1 MESTAVPTNRA
12 EFVSQL
18 AEQRDRYE
26 HAKQELRAELRRING
41 ELARVE
47 AAGRAVEE
55 LLLIEAPELVAKL
68 SPEAEVDLKLLP
80 LPSTR
85 PFLEAAYELLLE
97 GGVPVYYRELAERIR
112 ARGVVIPGQN
122 PAQNL
127 YAHLRRDRRFVLT
140 GPGTFGLQPAMI
152 HRPVEPT
159 SSRASTGKSP
169 ALRRKRRRPRKRS
182 TKGKA

>member
-1 MESTAVPTNRA
+1 MESPAIPTNRA

-18 AEQRDRYE
+18 TEQRELYE
-26 HAKQELRAELRRING
+26 RAKQELRAELRRING
-41 ELARVE
+41 ELAKVE

-55 LLLIEAPELVAKL
+55 LLLIEAPELVTKP
-68 SPEAEVDLKLLP
+68 SPEGEVDLKLLP
-80 LPSTR
+80 MPSTR
-85 PFLEAAYELLLE
+85 PFLEAAYALLLE
-97 GGVPVYYRELAERIR
+97 GGVPVYYRELAERVR

-140 GPGTFGLQPAMI
+140 GPGTFALQPAML

-159 SSRASTGKSP
+159 SHVSTSKSP
-169 ALRRKRRRPRKRS
+169 ASPRKRRRPRKRS